1 MDLASISCPGS
12 RPGLGVGPGVG
23 LGPWARRRRGSRS
36 IAVVLALAALLPA
49 CKPAENEARR
59 EPAAKVQNEP
69 QPARTIRLEL
79 VYGSEKQAWLVDA
92 IESFHREQRAKG
104 GDTFIEVHGTA
115 MGSGESIT
123 DIVQGTLQPHM
134 WSPASD
140 VYRPLLQDAW
150 IAKHG
155 AVGGA
160 SDIAEDARP
169 LVLSPVV
176 IAMWKPMA
184 EALGWPDTPVGW
196 SDILAMS
203 TNPRGWASVDHPEWG
218 VFKLGHTHPEFS
230 NSGLLAV
237 LAESYAG
244 VGTIRELTREQLDA
258 PKTRAFVQQIESSIV
273 HYGKSTGFFASKMM
287 ERGPAYL
294 SAAVLYENLVI
305 DSYEQAERPF
315 DLVAIYPKEGTFWID
330 NPLVILK
337 APWVTDEHRQA
348 ATVFRDYLLSKPV
361 QTRAMAEHGFRPA
374 DPSIA
379 ITAPIVPERGVD
391 PRQPQTLLSTPTS
404 DVIHHALEMWK
415 QTKKTVDILF
425 VFDRSGSMKGEA
437 LKQAKQGARDFLGLL
452 DDRDRVSILMF
463 NHSVPDRVAALEA
476 VGPKRQ
482 ALAKQIENTFADG
495 GTALYDAIAAA
506 YQKLQRQALQDPRR
520 IFALVVLSDGVD
532 ESSRIKLEDLQR
544 RLTPSSEMGTVVR
557 LFTIAYGAGADP
569 KVLQSIAEAG
579 GGAFFSGDPATI
591 RQVYRDLAAFF

>member
-1 MDLASISCPGS
+1 MDLAFLSPTRARSRELPGS
-12 RPGLGVGPGVG
+12 FTSLGF
-23 LGPWARRRRGSRS
+23 AT
-36 IAVVLALAALLPA
+36 VLALAASLLPA
-49 CKPAENEARR
+49 CKPAQDETTRDPGATA
-59 EPAAKVQNEP
+59 PTTKP
-69 QPARTIRLEL
+69 QPARTVELEL

-92 IESFHREQRAKG
+92 IESFHREQREKG
-104 GDTFIEVHGTA
+104 GEVFIEVHGTA
-115 MGSGESIT
+115 MGSGESIK
-123 DIVQGTLQPHM
+123 DIVQGTIQPHM

-150 IAKHG
+150 TSKHG

-160 SDIAEDARP
+160 ADIAEDSRP

-184 EALGWPDTPVGW
+184 EALGWPDKPVGW
-196 SDILAMS
+196 SDILALATS
-203 TNPRGWASVDHPEWG
+203 PKGWASVDHPEWG

-230 NSGLLAV
+230 NSGLLSV
-237 LAESYAG
+237 LAESYAA
-244 VGTIRELTREQLDA
+244 VGTTRELTREQLDA
-258 PKTRAFVQQIESSIV
+258 PKTREFVQQIESSIV
-273 HYGKSTGFFASKMM
+273 HYGKSTGFFASKML

-305 DSYEQAERPF
+305 DSYEQPDRPF

-348 ATVFRDYLLSKPV
+348 AAVFRDYLLSKPV
-361 QTRAMAEHGFRPA
+361 QTRAMTEHGFRPA

-379 ITAPIVPERGVD
+379 IAAPIVPEHGVD
-391 PRQPQTLLSTPTS
+391 PKQPKTLLSTPTS
-404 DVIHHALEMWK
+404 EVIHHALEMWK

-425 VFDRSGSMKGEA
+425 VFDRSGSMKGEP
-437 LKQAKQGARDFLGLL
+437 LEQAKQGARDFLEML

-463 NHSVPDRVAALEA
+463 NHQVHGRVAALEP
-476 VGPKRQ
+476 VGPKRR
-482 ALAKQIENTFADG
+482 ALVKQVENTFADG

-506 YQKLQRQALQDPRR
+506 HQKLERQALADPRR

-532 ESSRIKLEDLQR
+532 ESSRTKLEDLQR
-544 RLTPSSEMGTVVR
+544 QITPSAEMGAVVR
-557 LFTIAYGAGADP
+557 LFTIAYGASADP
-569 KVLQSIAEAG
+569 KVLQAIADAG

>member
-1 MDLASISCPGS
+1 MDLASLS
-12 RPGLGVGPGVG
+12 RHGLA
-23 LGPWARRRRGSRS
+23 LLLRRSFRS
-36 IAVVLALAALLPA
+36 IPVMLALAATLLPA
-49 CKPAENEARR
+49 CKPVEDEAKRDPGATAQPEQPR
-59 EPAAKVQNEP
+59 P
-69 QPARTIRLEL
+69 PARTVRLEL

-92 IESFHREQRAKG
+92 IESFHREQRARG
-104 GDTFIEVHGTA
+104 GELFIEVHGTA

-123 DIVQGTLQPHM
+123 DIVQGTIQPHI

-150 IAKHG
+150 TTKHG
-155 AVGGA
+155 AMGGP
-160 SDIAEDARP
+160 SDIADDARP

-184 EALGWPDTPVGW
+184 EALGWPDKPVGW
-196 SDILAMS
+196 SDILALAAS
-203 TNPRGWASVDHPEWG
+203 PRGWASVGHPEWG

-230 NSGLLAV
+230 NSGLLSV
-237 LAESYAG
+237 LAEAYAA
-244 VGTIRELTREQLDA
+244 VGTTRELTREQLDA
-258 PKTRAFVQQIESSIV
+258 PKTRAFVQQIESSMV
-273 HYGKSTGFFASKMM
+273 HYGKSTGFFASKML

-305 DSYEQAERPF
+305 DSYKPAHADRPF

-348 ATVFRDYLLSKPV
+348 AVVFRDYLLSKPV
-361 QTRAMAEHGFRPA
+361 QTRAMTEYGFRPA

-379 ITAPIVPERGVD
+379 ITAPIVPELGVD
-391 PRQPQTLLSTPTS
+391 PKQPQTLLSTPTS
-404 DVIHHALEMWK
+404 EVIHHALEMWK

-425 VFDRSGSMKGEA
+425 VFDRSGSMKGEP

-463 NHSVPDRVAALEA
+463 NHQVPDRVAALEQ
-476 VGPKRQ
+476 VGPKRRKLE
-482 ALAKQIENTFADG
+482 AQIENTFADG

-506 YQKLQRQALQDPRR
+506 YQTLQRRALDDPRR

-532 ESSRIKLEDLQR
+532 ESSRIKIEELR
-544 RLTPSSEMGTVVR
+544 RKITPSSEMGTVVR

-569 KVLQSIAEAG
+569 KVLQAIADAG